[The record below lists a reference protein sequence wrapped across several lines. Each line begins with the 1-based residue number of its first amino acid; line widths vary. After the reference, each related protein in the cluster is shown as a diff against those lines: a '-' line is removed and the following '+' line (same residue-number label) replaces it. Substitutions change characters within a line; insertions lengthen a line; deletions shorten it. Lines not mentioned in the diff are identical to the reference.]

1 MSLSVNQTKSLNR
14 EGFLTMQPLEV
25 VTSVKLGCSLAQV
38 GTADVTLPGVSICG
52 GSSDSGC
59 GDPATGPSARG
70 SMSTSNS
77 CSSCTLLGLF
87 TVRRCLWFLRTTTH
101 HAFWCLDVVRP
112 RNRTSCN
119 DFPRCLPYVLLI

>member
-1 MSLSVNQTKSLNR
+1 MSLSVNQTKTLNR
-14 EGFLTMQPLEV
+14 EAFLLTMRPLEV
-25 VTSVKLGCSLAQV
+25 LTSVKLGCSLAQV
-38 GTADVTLPGVSICG
+38 VTADVTLPGVSICG

-87 TVRRCLWFLRTTTH
+87 TVRRCLRLLRTTPFGVWMLYDLGTGRL
-101 HAFWCLDVVRP
+101 AM
-112 RNRTSCN
+112 S
-119 DFPRCLPYVLLI
+119 FPGVFHTFLLI